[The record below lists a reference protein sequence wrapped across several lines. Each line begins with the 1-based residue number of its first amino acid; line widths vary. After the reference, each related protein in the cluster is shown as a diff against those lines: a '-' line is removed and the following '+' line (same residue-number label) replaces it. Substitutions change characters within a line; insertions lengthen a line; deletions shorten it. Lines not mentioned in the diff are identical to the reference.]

1 MDSSSHI
8 VFLNSFLLI
17 LRAGFEA
24 IIVVSA
30 ICTYL
35 RKTGQEEKISSI
47 YKGALAAV
55 AASFLT
61 MWIVQALFIRSGE
74 AREAIEGFTMLSAS
88 VLLVFVG
95 YWFLRMSNVDRWHEY
110 MNRKIRTSA
119 EKSNIFALSAMSF
132 LTVYREGAETVI
144 FYQALQSSYHGSNG
158 TIIIGFLAGLALL
171 TLVFIALRF
180 TAMKVPSGVF
190 FTGTALLLFYIA
202 FTLAGHGVLELQE
215 AGLVSV
221 TNVESLQAVKTLR
234 VFPTY
239 EGLAVQ
245 GILLASFIAVLLT
258 RLRSVKK
265 KFISAS

>member
-8 VFLNSFLLI
+8 VFLSSFLLI

-119 EKSNIFALSAMSF
+119 EKSNIFALS
-132 LTVYREGAETVI
+132 
-144 FYQALQSSYHGSNG
+144 
-158 TIIIGFLAGLALL
+158 
-171 TLVFIALRF
+171 
-180 TAMKVPSGVF
+180 
-190 FTGTALLLFYIA
+190 
-202 FTLAGHGVLELQE
+202 GHGVLELQE